1 MAIAV
6 QSGPWSVASIE
17 QWLQDTVI
25 PLRLASAGGQGPI
38 VQSLWF
44 LYEEG
49 ALWCATQADS
59 MVTTRV
65 RREPKVGWE
74 VSPDL
79 PPYRGA
85 RGRGTVSVVDDPE
98 LAGDVLRQLIV
109 RYGQGGTELES
120 WLLSR
125 VSTEVA
131 LRIDD
136 LVVTSWD
143 YSPRM

>member
-1 MAIAV
+1 MAISV
-6 QSGPWSVASIE
+6 HSGPWSAESVE
-17 QWLQDTVI
+17 RWLADTVI
-25 PLRLASAGGQGPI
+25 PLRLATSGSDGPI

-44 LYEEG
+44 LYDDG

-59 MVTTRV
+59 TVTKRA
-65 RREPKVGWE
+65 RREPRVGWE

-79 PPYRGA
+79 PPYKGV
-85 RGRGTVSVVDDPE
+85 RGRGSVSVVNDADFAE
-98 LAGDVLRQLIV
+98 DVLRSLIV

-143 YSPRM
+143 FSPRM